1 MGYRTLKRS
10 DMRIK
15 IYTFLIFL
23 AVIFLFFTENDNYN
37 GTVSKEDDI
46 LQQLDS
52 EMGQGLKDIY
62 GRKIFIMDLAPEN
75 KKYVLQPEVACAVES
90 LALQNP
96 EREILFFSVDAR
108 KVIGETFLYA
118 IDFYP
123 NAHIVKGKLSD
134 MIKNTEL
141 EKWMIESDIQKYP
154 ERLLTV
160 LSYLTLWKHGGTY
173 FDKDVIAL
181 KPLSELPI
189 NFAGIQ
195 EISNI
200 TTVSNAV
207 MDFHNQ
213 GLAHKIMDG
222 IINHIPNIYN
232 STDPDKS
239 IGSELITKHLQNFC
253 NHTNFTKHETLPLS
267 CGGFSVL
274 DLKAFNPINLENT
287 VESLLKTKVSNDTT
301 ILNTLNNTV
310 VLHYYTKHLKRE
322 IIFQDF
328 ANTNLGM
335 LYQKYCP
342 KTYEMIIG
350 FQTT

>member
-1 MGYRTLKRS
+1 MVSRTIRRS

-15 IYTFLIFL
+15 LYTFLIFL
-23 AVIFLFFTENDNYN
+23 AVIFLFYTENDNYKGN
-37 GTVSKEDDI
+37 VSKEDDI
-46 LQQLDS
+46 LQQLDA
-52 EMGQGLKDIY
+52 EIGQGLKDIY
-62 GRKIFIMDLAPEN
+62 GRKIFLMDLAPEN
-75 KKYVLQPEVACAVES
+75 KKYVLQPEVSCAVES
-90 LALQNP
+90 LALHNP
-96 EREILFFSVDAR
+96 EREILFFTVDAR

-123 NAHIVKGKLSD
+123 NAHIIKGKLND

-141 EKWMIESDIQKYP
+141 EQWIVESDIQKYP

-200 TTVSNAV
+200 TTVSNAI

-213 GLAHKIMDG
+213 GLAHKIMDD
-222 IINHIPNIYN
+222 IINNIPKVYN

-239 IGSELITKHLQNFC
+239 FGSEFLTTHLHNFC

-274 DLKAFNPINLENT
+274 DKKAFNPINLENT
-287 VESLLKTKVSNDTT
+287 VESFLTKISNDTT
-301 ILNTLNNTV
+301 VLNTLNDTV
-310 VLHYYTKHLKRE
+310 VLHYYTKNLAKE
-322 IIFQDF
+322 TIFQEF
-328 ANTNLGM
+328 ANTTLGM
-335 LYQKYCP
+335 LYQKHCP

-350 FQTT
+350 FQTV